1 MERIITIVAAALCL
15 CAALPAGAQARQG
28 GESANDVT
36 EYTFPDEAVVGGLPG
51 VDEAVVVVRPR
62 AKSRSLIKVRTNFVP
77 AMLKSIEDI

>member
-28 GESANDVT
+28 GES
-36 EYTFPDEAVVGGLPG
+36 GLPG